1 MNRTF
6 VAVCGAVVL
15 SVALVGAQAHPAGD
29 AKSAPGK
36 NDKKD
41 NKNGANPN
49 AVTFTG
55 CLNPGSNGD
64 TFYLTNVK
72 QKGAKS
78 ADKTL
83 KLVAAKTDKKVS
95 LGTFVTNEVEIT
107 GSFDEPNAAPDA
119 AESGQARTV
128 TVTKVKFREQ
138 YCG

>member
-6 VAVCGAVVL
+6 AAVCGAVVL
-15 SVALVGAQAHPAGD
+15 SVALVGAQAHPSGD
-29 AKSAPGK
+29 AKPANDK
-36 NDKKD
+36 NDG
-41 NKNGANPN
+41 KNGADAN
-49 AVTFTG
+49 ALTFTG

-83 KLVAAKTDKKVS
+83 KLVAAKTDKKVG
-95 LGTFVTNEVEIT
+95 LGTFVTNEVEVT
-107 GSFDEPNAAPDA
+107 GSFDQPNAAPDA

-128 TVTKVKFREQ
+128 TVTKVKFRAQ

>member
-6 VAVCGAVVL
+6 AAVCGAVVL

-29 AKSAPGK
+29 AKPANDK
-36 NDKKD
+36 NDSKT
-41 NKNGANPN
+41 GADAN

-72 QKGAKS
+72 QKGTKN

-83 KLVAAKTDKKVS
+83 KLVAAKTDKKVG
-95 LGTFVTNEVEIT
+95 LGTFITNEVEVT
-107 GSFDEPNAAPDA
+107 GSFDDPNAAPLVGA
-119 AESGQARTV
+119 SGQARTV
-128 TVTKVKFREQ
+128 TVTKVKFRSQ

>member
-15 SVALVGAQAHPAGD
+15 SAALVGAQAPAASD
-29 AKSAPGK
+29 EKSAS
-36 NDKKD
+36 DKSG
-41 NKNGANPN
+41 NKNGATTN

-55 CLNPGSNGD
+55 CLNPGSNGE

-72 QKGAKS
+72 QKGNKN

-83 KLVAAKTDKKVS
+83 KLVAAKTDKKVG
-95 LGTFVTNEVEIT
+95 LDRFVTNEVEIT
-107 GSFDEPNAAPDA
+107 GSFDEPNAPPVAGG
-119 AESGQARTV
+119 SGQTRTV
-128 TVTKVKFREQ
+128 TVTKVKSRAQ

>member
-29 AKSAPGK
+29 AKSA
-36 NDKKD
+36 NDKSD
-41 NKNGANPN
+41 NKNASNANV
-49 AVTFTG
+49 VTFTG

-64 TFYLTNVK
+64 TFFLTNVK
-72 QKGAKS
+72 QKGATNV
-78 ADKTL
+78 DKTL
-83 KLVAAKTDKKVS
+83 KLVAAKTDKKVG

-107 GSFDEPNAAPDA
+107 GSFDDPNAAPVVGD
-119 AESGQARTV
+119 SGQARTV
-128 TVTKVKFREQ
+128 TVTKVKFRSQ